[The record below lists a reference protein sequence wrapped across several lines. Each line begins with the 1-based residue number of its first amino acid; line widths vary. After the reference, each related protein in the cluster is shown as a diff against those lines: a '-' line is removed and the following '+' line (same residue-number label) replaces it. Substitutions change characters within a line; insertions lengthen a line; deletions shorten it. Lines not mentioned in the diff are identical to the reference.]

1 VAGGGQ
7 GAIEGEQA
15 GLGGVDDLDGEDGA
29 GGAGGGAVEESGL
42 DAREQG
48 VEASVGEVI
57 EGAVGS
63 ETHAGR
69 RPACA
74 PGSHRRRARSGR
86 GGYGGYGGPWPCGV
100 HEAAGDP
107 SRSAPPVPG
116 PLGRGVRAGA
126 GHIGTIRRTPSP
138 AHARHN
144 ALARRILTYPD
155 TAGSGVRTF
164 MRSHYARP
172 IPSSAC
178 KAPRIFCSPMHM

>member
-1 VAGGGQ
+1 MSIRPEAAACLSRLIVPSPYSIRRFMRQTPLSACQACMRVWLDAGQ
-7 GAIEGEQA
+7 RVRRDLTGAVRA
-15 GLGGVDDLDGEDGA
+15 AGA
-29 GGAGGGAVEESGL
+29 GG
-42 DAREQG
+42 
-48 VEASVGEVI
+48 
-57 EGAVGS
+57 
-63 ETHAGR
+63 T
-69 RPACA
+69 
-74 PGSHRRRARSGR
+74 
-86 GGYGGYGGPWPCGV
+86 GGPWPCGV